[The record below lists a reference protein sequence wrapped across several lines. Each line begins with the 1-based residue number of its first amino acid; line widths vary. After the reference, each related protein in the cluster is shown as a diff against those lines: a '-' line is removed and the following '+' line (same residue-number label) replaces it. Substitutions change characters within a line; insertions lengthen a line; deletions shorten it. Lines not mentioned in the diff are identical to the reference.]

1 MKRIPGLIIVALL
14 LAGCVSSGASGPKPS
29 QAGANV
35 SSARIHTELAGLYF
49 ERGQMGI
56 ALSEVELAVQADRNY
71 APVYSVSGLIH
82 MALREDKEAEEAFQ
96 QGLSLDKTDSEAHN
110 NYGWFLCQ
118 RGRAK
123 ESIAHFMAA
132 VKNPLYATP
141 ERAYLNAGLCSQKAG
156 NLVDAEEFLQL
167 ALSAQPELSQALL
180 GMAEVKFAKGENS
193 AAMQYFARFAQNIEN
208 LTASQLWLAVR
219 IERKLGDRNAEAS
232 YALQLRKHY
241 PDARETQ
248 LLMDGQ

>member
-1 MKRIPGLIIVALL
+1 MKRILSLIFVSLL
-14 LAGCVSSGASGPKPS
+14 LAGCVSSRTSGPQPNQVS
-29 QAGANV
+29 ANT
-35 SSARIHTELAGLYF
+35 SSARLHTELAGLYF
-49 ERGQMGI
+49 ERGQMGV
-56 ALSEVELAVQADRNY
+56 ALSEIDLAVQADKNY
-71 APVYSVSGLIH
+71 APAYSVSGLIH
-82 MALREDKEAEEAFQ
+82 MALREDKEADEAFK

-118 RGRAK
+118 RGRAA

-156 NLVDAEEFLQL
+156 NLADAEEFLQL
-167 ALSAQPELSQALL
+167 ALTASPDLSQALL
-180 GMAEVKFAKGENS
+180 GMAEVKFAKAENG
-193 AAMQYFARFAQNIEN
+193 AARQYFARFAQNIEN

-232 YALQLRKHY
+232 YGLQLRKHY

>member
-1 MKRIPGLIIVALL
+1 MKRILGLSIVVLL
-14 LAGCVSSGASGPKPS
+14 LTGCVSSSASGPQSS
-29 QAGANV
+29 QVSANS

-49 ERGQMGI
+49 ERGQMGV
-56 ALSEVELAVQADRNY
+56 ALSEIDLAVQADKNY
-71 APVYSVSGLIH
+71 APAYSVSGLIH
-82 MALREDKEAEEAFQ
+82 MALREDKEADEAFR

-118 RGRAK
+118 RGREK
-123 ESIAHFMAA
+123 ESVAHFMAA

-156 NLVDAEEFLQL
+156 NLVDAEAFLQL
-167 ALSAQPELSQALL
+167 ALSAQPDLSQALL
-180 GMAEVKFAKGENS
+180 GMAEVKFAKGEY
-193 AAMQYFARFAQNIEN
+193 AVARQYFARFGQKIEN

-232 YALQLRKHY
+232 YGLQLRKHF
-241 PDARETQ
+241 PDAHETQ
-248 LLMDGQ
+248 LMMDGQ